1 MSVQRLL
8 ANANNA
14 LINAT
19 LSASSTAPALA
30 SIFREPQART
40 GNGEVILSGGYSGAA
55 DAAIEIEIRTPVSG
69 AESATT
75 PVFAGAGNGAMSA
88 PTVAPGTPNQDLTV
102 TLINL
107 GTATTRAQ
115 AILYAGVLL
124 QAKTAGSAGNAITIN
139 VTPSIALD
147 TAIGA
152 LADGLS
158 RDTQEWADQRLDFGA
173 VPLNPDQTVPDTATR
188 LVFGRDTSRVYRH
201 YKRWDGEQWQYGV
214 SPKLAAAYP
223 KGCLLYTSPSPRDR
237 TRSRMPSSA

>member
-1 MSVQRLL
+1 VP
-8 ANANNA
+8 
-14 LINAT
+14 
-19 LSASSTAPALA
+19 SSTAPVLA

-88 PTVAPGTPNQDLTV
+88 PTVASGTPNQDLTV

-124 QAKTAGSAGNAITIN
+124 QAKTAGSAGNAITVN
-139 VTPSIALD
+139 VTPSITLD
-147 TAIGA
+147 TRHRRAGRRS
-152 LADGLS
+152 LPRYPRVG
-158 RDTQEWADQRLDFGA
+158 R
-173 VPLNPDQTVPDTATR
+173 PTA
-188 LVFGRDTSRVYRH
+188 
-201 YKRWDGEQWQYGV
+201 
-214 SPKLAAAYP
+214 
-223 KGCLLYTSPSPRDR
+223 
-237 TRSRMPSSA
+237 